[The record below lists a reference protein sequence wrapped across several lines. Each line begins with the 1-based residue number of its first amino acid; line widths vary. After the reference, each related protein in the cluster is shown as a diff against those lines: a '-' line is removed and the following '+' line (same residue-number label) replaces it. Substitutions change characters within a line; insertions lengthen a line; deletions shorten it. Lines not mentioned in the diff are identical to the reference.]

1 MISLSTLH
9 GVASAS
15 ARWLRPARL
24 MSLLRFRAECKQTRL
39 IAHARVR
46 MSVRVTG
53 VVDED
58 VYATVA
64 VHSASSCRR
73 RWIVAGE
80 EQVAG
85 DEMKTAR
92 LQMAIERGG
101 IGEDCTKNGGRD
113 MYRVA
118 EGLMQS
124 RTSRGKTVCLS
135 LFW

>member
-1 MISLSTLH
+1 
-9 GVASAS
+9 
-15 ARWLRPARL
+15 
-24 MSLLRFRAECKQTRL
+24 
-39 IAHARVR
+39 

-64 VHSASSCRR
+64 VHSASSRR
-73 RWIVAGE
+73 LRWIVAGE
-80 EQVAG
+80 EQAAG